1 MIYVQNPYTSVKQ
14 AGIAF
19 FWLRE
24 QSCSRYCLHTDEYM
38 KDFTATATL
47 PQASNESC
55 FARLPGLQNRSAGW
69 WETSLHIFAAEQGP
83 SKSSQHSR

>member
-38 KDFTATATL
+38 KDLTATATL
-47 PQASNESC
+47 P
-55 FARLPGLQNRSAGW
+55 
-69 WETSLHIFAAEQGP
+69 
-83 SKSSQHSR
+83 